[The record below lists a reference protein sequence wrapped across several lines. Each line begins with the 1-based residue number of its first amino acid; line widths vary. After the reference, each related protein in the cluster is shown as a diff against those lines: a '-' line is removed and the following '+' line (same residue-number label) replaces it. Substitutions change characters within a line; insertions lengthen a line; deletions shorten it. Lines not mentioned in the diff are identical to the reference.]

1 MKLVD
6 NWLVVIKKSA
16 SFWLALVSAALSAA
30 ELALPL
36 FNGAVPPKTFATAS
50 MITAVLAAVARVIH
64 QASLHKPDA
73 LGNRT

>member
-6 NWLVVIKKSA
+6 NWLSVIKRST
-16 SFWLALVSAALSAA
+16 SFWLALLSAALSAA

-36 FNGAVPPKTFATAS
+36 FNGVVPPRMFATAS
-50 MITAVLAAVARVIH
+50 MITAVLAAIARVIH
-64 QASLHKPDA
+64 QASLHQPDA